1 MYCKRKKIF
10 TRKLF
15 FNEILQSILLDIYL
29 CYNIRVVNVLNR
41 IFFHTYCLSNVSTI
55 RKKTIFWEHI
65 LWLIYTHTHCAHKPN
80 DIKADLNW
88 GFLTLYILNGCSR
101 IVSDLRDYK
110 RTSFGDVKSSIISR
124 NLFSFKKLSEQNNFF
139 KRTVWHYA

>member
-1 MYCKRKKIF
+1 MMKVNVKCLLNIIFEMYWKRKEIF

-29 CYNIRVVNVLNR
+29 YYNIRVVNVLNR
-41 IFFHTYCLSNVSTI
+41 IFFHTYCWPNVSTI

-65 LWLIYTHTHCAHKPN
+65 LWLIYTHTHCAHKSN

-88 GFLTLYILNGCSR
+88 GFLTLYYISNGGAR
-101 IVSDLRDYK
+101 IV
-110 RTSFGDVKSSIISR
+110 FGSAR
-124 NLFSFKKLSEQNNFF
+124 LSTNFF
-139 KRTVWHYA
+139 RRYKIEYNLKKSIFI